1 MTSSLPNFE
10 QVLKLALESAKEYA
24 DLQVSKGKEN
34 PFTSSR
40 DLSYSE
46 FREMMTH
53 AMRSGVSSRSKIQL
67 KSQSPH
73 LSAEEIMVI
82 ELLMTMMCCIN
93 ALCCNHVQ
101 RLVDIIKASATE
113 EGRKKYGTARPYA
126 KSGTIRSIINRLQK
140 VNNEHMKSIEFLCDL
155 DRNNGKEFV
164 ARIADAMDAAE
175 ECLDEPMKA
184 YVRYFYMK
192 ATKKTLS
199 TPEDPEIMMQLMI
212 CVILTD
218 INYNIYEHIT
228 GPNNFP
234 FLKKVEKYKVFSCN
248 DLHEQVVRLTSHIDL
263 RDTNGK
269 ESKFN
274 ASGVMNSK
282 ESMEIFSD
290 ILTILYSTEFLDKIA
305 LARDGRD
312 TLMREECKSILPS
325 YESKTKPIE
334 FYRDKYKSM
343 YI

>member
-10 QVLKLALESAKEYA
+10 RALQLAMESAKKYA
-24 DLQVSKGKEN
+24 ELQTSKGKEN
-34 PFTSSR
+34 PFTSSKG
-40 DLSYSE
+40 LSYSE

-53 AMRSGVSSRSKIQL
+53 ATRSGVSARSELQNTV
-67 KSQSPH
+67 SP
-73 LSAEEIMVI
+73 SMSVEEIMVI
-82 ELLMTMMCCIN
+82 EILMTMMCCIN
-93 ALCCNHVQ
+93 AVCCNHIQ
-101 RLVDIIKASATE
+101 SLVDIVKASETE
-113 EGRKKYGTARPYA
+113 SGRRKYGTARPYA

-184 YVRYFYMK
+184 YVRYFFMK

-199 TPEDPEIMMQLMI
+199 TPEDPELMMQLMI
-212 CVILTD
+212 SVILTD

-228 GPNNFP
+228 GPNNFT
-234 FLKKVEKYKVFSCN
+234 FLKKVDKYKVFSCN
-248 DLHEQVVRLTSHIDL
+248 DLHDQVVRLTHHIDMK
-263 RDTNGK
+263 DTNG
-269 ESKFN
+269 EDSKFN

-305 LARDGRD
+305 FARDGRD
-312 TLMREECKSILPS
+312 TLMRNECKSILPS
-325 YESKTKPIE
+325 YESKTKPISYYQE
-334 FYRDKYKSM
+334 KYKNM
-343 YI
+343 YV